1 MTKEPSFTEIR
12 TPICTREISLSFQNH
27 SRQSPELMYST
38 LLIFSTYVCTLCA
51 SYYSLKLGF
60 TRFTNVVMIHKQSCN
75 HRICLFFNS
84 SDFCDLIFRTEQK
97 PIALGR
103 AQKWYTGKGRNFGST
118 RCTGFSAALSIFSK
132 LEWYW
137 TLPPAMHQGT

>member
-12 TPICTREISLSFQNH
+12 TPICPREISLSFQNH
-27 SRQSPELMYST
+27 SRQSPELTYST
-38 LLIFSTYVCTLCA
+38 LLTFSTYVCTLCA

-60 TRFTNVVMIHKQSCN
+60 TRFTNVVMIHKHSCN
-75 HRICLFFNS
+75 HPICFFFNS
-84 SDFCDLIFRTEQK
+84 LNCDLIFRTEQK
-97 PIALGR
+97 KPIALGR
-103 AQKWYTGKGRNFGST
+103 PQKWYTGKGRDFGST
-118 RCTGFSAALSIFSK
+118 SCTVFSAALSIFNK